1 MGNRYNYTE
10 LELEARRRYNSY
22 IQTLYY
28 QLETYRGQFT
38 RMSAE
43 YLYNDAKKRLKK
55 LENASRMV
63 FFSKFATP
71 KKMKCLQDDL
81 IYNEYI
87 LSLFNNLSI
96 DKIDYNFIENTLKS
110 NKNQLYETFYKEKFE
125 LLIMNDPNSKFYGLN
140 QNEK

>member
-1 MGNRYNYTE
+1 MGNGYNYTE
-10 LELEARRRYNSY
+10 LELEARRLYNSY
-22 IQTLYY
+22 IHTLYY
-28 QLETYRGQFT
+28 QLETYKGQLT

-55 LENASRMV
+55 LEKASIMM

-71 KKMKCLQDDL
+71 KKMKCLQDNL
-81 IYNEYI
+81 IYNEYV
-87 LSLFNNLSI
+87 LSLFNNLSL
-96 DKIDYNFIENTLKS
+96 DKIDYDFIENTLKS